1 MAEPL
6 RLPPPGFDDLSV
18 DEQIEY
24 VQRLWDRISI
34 HAEQGPLP
42 DWQRQLLEE
51 RLAAHRKTPSR
62 ARPWRES
69 LDRVRGQ
76 VENRNR

>member
-6 RLPPPGFDDLSV
+6 TLPPPGFDDLSV

-24 VQRLWDRISI
+24 VQRLWDRISSHI
-34 HAEQGPLP
+34 EQAPLP
-42 DWQRQLLEE
+42 DWQRQLLDG
-51 RLAAHRKTPSR
+51 RLKAHRKAPSR

-69 LDRVRGQ
+69 LERIEGQ
-76 VENRNR
+76 LENRNR

>member
-6 RLPPPGFDDLSV
+6 TLPPPGFDDLSV

-24 VQRLWDRISI
+24 VQRLWDRISS
-34 HAEQGPLP
+34 HVEQAPLP
-42 DWQRQLLEE
+42 EWQRQLLDE
-51 RLAAHRKTPSR
+51 RLEAHCKAPSR

-69 LDRVRGQ
+69 LDRIRDQ
-76 VENRNR
+76 LENPDR